1 MKKKQVHI
9 EHRLDLF
16 LDEEIEDIKEIG
28 DALILEEGKIK
39 GDMVDHSVRNTK
51 IAWIHPGEDTHWLFD
66 RAIMVFK
73 SALPFNTLQSMQ
85 YTVYDSKGSHYDWHR
100 DVGSGD
106 EIMKARVNVG
116 ILQLSSPSEY
126 KGGVLQIK
134 YPSVKGGAFRGRY
147 NKDGSTSQKLET
159 RPDDKANAIT
169 TVSKDSILVEQ
180 DEVIDVMKTRGMV
193 TTFPIDMLHRVTPV
207 TSGVRKTLIMWGLI

>member
-1 MKKKQVHI
+1 MTIHI

-16 LDEEIEDIKEIG
+16 LPEEVQQIIDLG

-39 GDMVDHSVRNTK
+39 DDRVDHSIRNSK
-51 IAWIHPGEDTHWLFD
+51 IAWIHPEKDTWWLFD

-73 SALPFNTLQSMQ
+73 SSLPFSSLQSMQ

-100 DVGSGD
+100 DIGSGD
-106 EIMKARVNVG
+106 EIMKARINVAV
-116 ILQLSSPSEY
+116 LQLSDPGNY

-193 TTFPIDMLHRVTPV
+193 TTFPIQLEHRVTPV
-207 TSGVRKTLIMWGLI
+207 TSGVRKTLIMWGLK

>member
-1 MKKKQVHI
+1 MTIHI

-16 LDEEIEDIKEIG
+16 LEEEVEQIIELG
-28 DALILEEGKIK
+28 DALVLEEGKVH
-39 GDMVDHSVRNTK
+39 GDKVNHSIRNSR
-51 IAWIHPGEDTHWLFD
+51 IAWIHPEKDTWWLFD

-73 SALPFNTLQSMQ
+73 SGLPFSTLQSMQ
-85 YTVYDSKGSHYDWHR
+85 YTVYYDKGHYDFHR
-100 DVGSGD
+100 DIGTGD

-134 YPSVKGGAFRGRY
+134 Y
-147 NKDGSTSQKLET
+147 
-159 RPDDKANAIT
+159 
-169 TVSKDSILVEQ
+169 Q

-193 TTFPIDMLHRVTPV
+193 TTFPIELLHRVTPV
-207 TSGVRKTLIMWGLI
+207 TSGVIKTLIMWGLT